1 MKNSAKTTQTG
12 KSPTAMPDWNAIKG
26 HWSDFEREIQERWHD
41 LTADDLKMVAGDR
54 DKLIGRIEERYH
66 INRAAAEKQ
75 VSEWRPKLE
84 GAAKKVT
91 DSFSP
96 GRHKA

>member
-1 MKNSAKTTQTG
+1 MKDTAKTTQTG
-12 KSPTAMPDWNAIKG
+12 KMPTAMPDWSAIKR
-26 HWSDFEREIQERWHD
+26 HWSDFEKEIQERWHD

-54 DKLIGRIEERYH
+54 EKLIGRIEERYH
-66 INRAAAEKQ
+66 VNRAAAEKQ

-91 DSFSP
+91 DSLRP
-96 GRHKA
+96 GGHKA